1 MLNAGH
7 PAAEPANGDF
17 VAYLAQIEKR
27 QLQAIRTAAPTPGAV
42 LDNARDRADDPS
54 TPLNREQ
61 ASALL
66 ETLKQQATQGVKANP
81 RLINAII
88 PAFVGVIFLLS
99 GLVGD
104 AGIFG
109 IGIGI
114 FLFWI
119 ASKQWREAIREGT
132 GKPAASPFGS
142 RRT

>member
-1 MLNAGH
+1 MLNPGH

-27 QLQAIRTAAPTPGAV
+27 QLQAIRTAVPAPGAV
-42 LDNARDRADDPS
+42 LDDARESVEDAAS
-54 TPLNREQ
+54 PLNREQ

-66 ETLKQQATQGVKANP
+66 ETLKQQATQGVKENP
-81 RLINAII
+81 RLLNAII

-119 ASKQWREAIREGT
+119 ASKQWREALREGA
-132 GKPAASPFGS
+132 GKPVVSPFGS

>member
-1 MLNAGH
+1 MLNPGH

-27 QLQAIRTAAPTPGAV
+27 QLQAIRSGAPTPGAV
-42 LDNARDRADDPS
+42 LDEARDRLEDA
-54 TPLNREQ
+54 TAPLI
-61 ASALL
+61 
-66 ETLKQQATQGVKANP
+66 ETLKQQVTQGVKANP

-88 PAFVGVIFLLS
+88 PAFVGLIFLLS

-119 ASKQWREAIREGT
+119 ASKQWREAMREGA
-132 GKPAASPFGS
+132 GKAAASPFGS

>member
-1 MLNAGH
+1 MLHSGH

-17 VAYLAQIEKR
+17 VAYLAQIEAR
-27 QLQAIRTAAPTPGAV
+27 QMKAIRSNSPSLGAAVDNSRQGSAAPDISLNRDQAMAV
-42 LDNARDRADDPS
+42 LES
-54 TPLNREQ
+54 
-61 ASALL
+61 
-66 ETLKQQATQGVKANP
+66 LKLQATQGVKANP

-119 ASKQWREAIREGT
+119 AAKQWREAMREGA
-132 GKPAASPFGS
+132 GKSLGS
-142 RRT
+142 SAGSTRT

>member
-1 MLNAGH
+1 MLNPGH

-27 QLQAIRTAAPTPGAV
+27 QLLAIRASTPASGAMLDDAHGSAEDAA
-42 LDNARDRADDPS
+42 S
-54 TPLNREQ
+54 PLNREQ

-66 ETLKQQATQGVKANP
+66 ATLRQQATQGVKANP

-119 ASKQWREAIREGT
+119 ASKQWREAMREGA
-132 GKPAASPFGS
+132 GKAAASPFGS